1 MAMFPRWV
9 APRHRAVNM
18 LIERSTK
25 RVGLFFLWEKPQLRS
40 RLEPEPFT
48 LEAVFVDA
56 PLTLAYYFSFMSML
70 FGAILEMAHRRHPRM
85 P

>member
-1 MAMFPRWV
+1 
-9 APRHRAVNM
+9 M

-25 RVGLFFLWEKPQLRS
+25 RVGLFFLWEEPQLRP
-40 RLEPEPFT
+40 RLEPEPST

-70 FGAILEMAHRRHPRM
+70 FGAILERALSQHPLMR
-85 P
+85 